1 VRETILDYFKS
12 APTDQLDVAFQELKE
27 EDITY
32 EEIQLMRLKFLSDY
46 AN

>member
-1 VRETILDYFKS
+1 VIEYFKE
-12 APTDQLDVAFQELKE
+12 AETDSIDEAFAVLKDDE
-27 EDITY
+27 ITW